1 MGSFAKRV
9 RALLI
14 FTSGLLPVAS
24 AQAQDT
30 APCEFTLTISKIA
43 NAQGNLFTQ
52 DDDPTIYGWFQVQVE
67 ANKVKPAN
75 KELLVSPT
83 AMVSSA
89 YYWQTDGTLSGYDL
103 EVRNP
108 YVVEAG
114 GGDGPTFD
122 ASLNIN
128 GSSED
133 FTMATYSYN
142 HWDTLTNSSAGDS
155 FGALKQ
161 DVALTL
167 GAPDGDPDGTSYTF
181 TFPKGDF
188 AKAYKSAQPQFTAL
202 LKKAEAGQCL
212 PAHQVTSTSSD
223 GSGSAVGCFL
233 TTAACEGVGLPDDC
247 WELRTLRRFRDGWLA
262 QQRGGIDDIVTY
274 YAKAPA
280 IAERLKGD
288 RHALLRLYW
297 LRIVPS
303 ALAAQIGANRLA
315 RALYSRGMRDLSA
328 AVS

>member
-1 MGSFAKRV
+1 MGSFAKRI
-9 RALLI
+9 RALVI
-14 FTSGLLPVAS
+14 FTTGLVPVVA

-30 APCEFTLTISKIA
+30 PDCEFKLTISKIA
-43 NAQGNLFTQ
+43 NAQGNLFTK
-52 DDDPTIYGWFQVQVE
+52 DDDPTIYGWFQIQVE
-67 ANKVKPAN
+67 ANKVKPAS

-89 YYWQTDGTLSGYDL
+89 YYWQTDGTLSAYDL

-114 GGDGPTFD
+114 AGDGPTFE

-128 GSSED
+128 GSSES
-133 FTMATYSYN
+133 FTMETFSFN

-155 FGALKQ
+155 FGTLKQ

-188 AKAYKSAQPQFTAL
+188 AKAYKSAQPQFTGL
-202 LKKAEAGQCL
+202 LKKAEAGQCT
-212 PAHQVTSTSSD
+212 PAHQVTSS
-223 GSGSAVGCFL
+223 GSGDGGGAVGCFL
-233 TTAACEGVGLPDDC
+233 TTAACEGVGLADDC
-247 WELRTLRRFRDGWLA
+247 WELRTLRKFRDGWLA

-274 YAKAPA
+274 YPKAPA
-280 IAERLKGD
+280 IAERLRGD
-288 RHALLRLYW
+288 RRALLRLYW

-315 RALYSRGMRDLSA
+315 RAIYGKGMRDLA
-328 AVS
+328 AAFT